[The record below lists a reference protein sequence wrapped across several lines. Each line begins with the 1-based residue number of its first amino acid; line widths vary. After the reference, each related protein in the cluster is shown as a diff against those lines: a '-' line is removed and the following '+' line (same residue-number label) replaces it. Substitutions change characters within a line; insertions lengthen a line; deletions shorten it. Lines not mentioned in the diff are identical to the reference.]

1 MGDYLYM
8 SKDTNSNNKISTKEL
23 LKRGLLIAFAIAS
36 LFVSSGL
43 ALAFGL
49 VFALLF
55 GSVWSKPVKKLSK
68 YLLQFCVVGIGFGM
82 NLIESL
88 KSGKEGMLFTIVSVS
103 VVMVVGMLFA
113 RMLKVDRKTGYLVS
127 SGTAICGGSAIAA
140 TAPVVK
146 ANDNQISVALGTVFV
161 LNAIALF
168 IFPYMGYH
176 WLNMNQLE
184 FGEWAA
190 IAIHDTSSVVGAA
203 AAFDA
208 SYFANTSTPNVALE
222 TATLI
227 KLTRALWII
236 PLALVTMFIFKE
248 KGSKISIPWFILWFV
263 VAMIINTY
271 CGLPECI
278 SKFIVGISKRG
289 LALTIFLIGTGLS
302 LKTIKEVGPRPLV
315 QGVLLWLVIGT
326 MSAAVIKL
334 M

>member
-8 SKDTNSNNKISTKEL
+8 CKDTNSNNKISTKEL
-23 LKRGLLIAFAIAS
+23 LKRGLLIALAIAS

-82 NLIESL
+82 NLVESL
-88 KSGKEGMLFTIVSVS
+88 KSGKEGMLFTIVSVA

-113 RMLKVDRKTGYLVS
+113 RMLKVDRKAGYLVS

-208 SYFANTSTPNVALE
+208 SYFANAPTPNVALE

>member
-1 MGDYLYM
+1 M
-8 SKDTNSNNKISTKEL
+8 SVDKNQSKQKISNIDIF
-23 LKRGLLIAFAIAS
+23 KRCLLIVLAGAS

-49 VFALLF
+49 LFALIF
-55 GSVWSKPVKKLSK
+55 GSVWSKPVKKVSK

-82 NLIESL
+82 NLVESL
-88 KSGKEGMLFTIVSVS
+88 KSGKEGMLFTIVSVV

-113 RMLKVDRKTGYLVS
+113 RFLKVDRKAGYLVS
-127 SGTAICGGSAIAA
+127 AGTAICGGSAIAA

-146 ANDNQISVALGTVFV
+146 ADDNQMSVALGTVFV

-168 IFPYMGYH
+168 VFPYIGH
-176 WLNMNQLE
+176 EWLKMDQLQ

-203 AAFDA
+203 AAYDA
-208 SYFANTSTPNVALE
+208 NYFADAAAPNMTLE

-271 CGLPECI
+271 CGLPDCI
-278 SKFIVGISKRG
+278 SKFLVMISKRG

-302 LKTIKEVGPRPLV
+302 VKTIKEVGPRPLI
-315 QGVLLWLVIGT
+315 QGVLLWAVIGV

>member
-1 MGDYLYM
+1 MKEDSCSVFDIL
-8 SKDTNSNNKISTKEL
+8 KKIILVS
-23 LKRGLLIAFAIAS
+23 AAIAS

-55 GSVWSKPVKKLSK
+55 GSVWGKLVKKVSK

-82 NLIESL
+82 NLVESL
-88 KSGKEGMLFTIVSVS
+88 KSGKEGMLFTIVSVV

-113 RMLKVDRKTGYLVS
+113 RMLKVDRKAGYLVS
-127 SGTAICGGSAIAA
+127 AGTAICGGSAIAA

-146 ANDNQISVALGTVFV
+146 ADDKQMSVALGTVFV

-176 WLNMNQLE
+176 WLHMDQLQ

-208 SYFANTSTPNVALE
+208 SYYATASQPNLALD

-236 PLALVTMFIFKE
+236 PLAFATMFIFKE
-248 KGSKISIPWFILWFV
+248 KGSKISIPWFIMWFV

-271 CGLPECI
+271 CGLPETI
-278 SKFIVGISKRG
+278 SKFIVDISKRG

-302 LKTIKEVGPRPLV
+302 VKTIKEVGPRPLI
-315 QGVLLWLVIGT
+315 QGVLLWAVIGI

>member
-1 MGDYLYM
+1 MVNVDRKLEFF
-8 SKDTNSNNKISTKEL
+8 KRTL
-23 LKRGLLIAFAIAS
+23 LLLLAVVS

-43 ALAFGL
+43 ALALGL
-49 VFALLF
+49 FFALIF
-55 GSVWSKPVKKLSK
+55 GSVWSKPVKKISK
-68 YLLQFCVVGIGFGM
+68 YLLQVCVVGIGFGM
-82 NLIESL
+82 NLVESL
-88 KSGKEGMLFTIVSVS
+88 KSGKEGMLFTIVSVI
-103 VVMVVGMLFA
+103 VVMVLGVLIA
-113 RMLKVDRKTGYLVS
+113 RLLKVDKKAGYLVS
-127 SGTAICGGSAIAA
+127 AGTAICGGSAIAA

-146 ANDNQISVALGTVFV
+146 ADDKQMSVALGTVFV

-176 WLNMNQLE
+176 WLHMDQLQ

-208 SYFANTSTPNVALE
+208 SYYATASQPNLALD

-236 PLALVTMFIFKE
+236 PLAFVTMFIFKE
-248 KGSKISIPWFILWFV
+248 KGSKVSIPWFIMWFV

-271 CGLPECI
+271 CGLPEVV
-278 SKFIVGISKRG
+278 SKFIVDISKRG

-302 LKTIKEVGPRPLV
+302 LKTLREVGPRPLI
-315 QGVLLWLVIGT
+315 QGVLLWAVIGV
-326 MSAAVIKL
+326 MSAIVIKVI
-334 M
+334 

>member
-1 MGDYLYM
+1 MNMDNNQ
-8 SKDTNSNNKISTKEL
+8 SKQKISNGEL
-23 LKRGLLIAFAIAS
+23 AKRGLLIALAVAS

-49 VFALLF
+49 VFALIF
-55 GSVWSKPVKKLSK
+55 GSVWSKPVKKTSK

-82 NLIESL
+82 NLVESL
-88 KSGKEGMLFTIVSVS
+88 KSGKEGMLFTIVSVI
-103 VVMVVGMLFA
+103 VVMVLGVLIA
-113 RMLKVDRKTGYLVS
+113 RLLKVDKKAGYLVS
-127 SGTAICGGSAIAA
+127 AGTAICGGSAIAA

-146 ANDNQISVALGTVFV
+146 ADDKQMSVALGTVFV

-176 WLNMNQLE
+176 WLHMDQLQ

-208 SYFANTSTPNVALE
+208 SYYATASQPNLALD

-236 PLALVTMFIFKE
+236 PLAFATMFIFKE
-248 KGSKISIPWFILWFV
+248 KGSKISIPWFIMWFV

-271 CGLPECI
+271 CGLPETV
-278 SKFIVGISKRG
+278 SKFIVDISKRG

-302 LKTIKEVGPRPLV
+302 LKTIKEVGPRPLI
-315 QGVLLWLVIGT
+315 QGVLLWVVIGV

-334 M
+334 V

>member
-1 MGDYLYM
+1 MNMD
-8 SKDTNSNNKISTKEL
+8 NNQTKQKISNGEL
-23 LKRGLLIAFAIAS
+23 AKRGLLIALAIVS

-49 VFALLF
+49 VFALIF
-55 GSVWSKPVKKLSK
+55 GSVWSKPVKKTSK

-82 NLIESL
+82 NLVESL
-88 KSGKEGMLFTIVSVS
+88 KSGKEGMLFTIVSVI
-103 VVMVVGMLFA
+103 VVMVLGVLIA
-113 RMLKVDRKTGYLVS
+113 RLLKVDKKAGYLVS
-127 SGTAICGGSAIAA
+127 AGTAICGGSAIAA

-146 ANDNQISVALGTVFV
+146 ADDKQMSVALGTVFV

-176 WLNMNQLE
+176 WLHMDQLQ

-208 SYFANTSTPNVALE
+208 SYYATASQPNLALD

-236 PLALVTMFIFKE
+236 PLAFATMFIFKE
-248 KGSKISIPWFILWFV
+248 KGSKISIPWFIMWFV

-271 CGLPECI
+271 CGLPETI
-278 SKFIVGISKRG
+278 SKFIVDISKRG

-302 LKTIKEVGPRPLV
+302 LKTIKEVGPRPLI
-315 QGVLLWLVIGT
+315 QGVLLWVVIGV

-334 M
+334 V

>member
-1 MGDYLYM
+1 MVNVDR
-8 SKDTNSNNKISTKEL
+8 KQEFFKRAL
-23 LKRGLLIAFAIAS
+23 LLLLAVVS

-43 ALAFGL
+43 ALALGL
-49 VFALLF
+49 FFALIF
-55 GSVWSKPVKKLSK
+55 GSVWSKPVKKISK
-68 YLLQFCVVGIGFGM
+68 YLLQVCVVGIGFGM
-82 NLIESL
+82 NLVESL
-88 KSGKEGMLFTIVSVS
+88 KSGKEGMLFTIVSVI
-103 VVMVVGMLFA
+103 VVMVLGVLIA
-113 RMLKVDRKTGYLVS
+113 RLLKVDKKAGYLVS
-127 SGTAICGGSAIAA
+127 AGTAICGGSAIAA

-146 ANDNQISVALGTVFV
+146 ADDKQMSVALGTVFV

-176 WLNMNQLE
+176 WLHMDQLQ

-208 SYFANTSTPNVALE
+208 SYYATASQPNLALD

-236 PLALVTMFIFKE
+236 PLAFVTMFIFKE
-248 KGSKISIPWFILWFV
+248 KGSKVSIPWFIMWFV

-271 CGLPECI
+271 CGLPDNI
-278 SKFIVGISKRG
+278 SRLAVDISKRG

-302 LKTIKEVGPRPLV
+302 LKTLREVGPRPLI
-315 QGVLLWLVIGT
+315 QGVLLWAVIGV
-326 MSAAVIKL
+326 MSAIVIKVI
-334 M
+334 

>member
-1 MGDYLYM
+1 MC
-8 SKDTNSNNKISTKEL
+8 KDTNSNNKISTKEL
-23 LKRGLLIAFAIAS
+23 LKRGLLIALAIAS

-55 GSVWSKPVKKLSK
+55 GAVWSKPVKKLSK

-82 NLIESL
+82 NLVESL
-88 KSGKEGMLFTIVSVS
+88 KSGKEGMLFTIVSVA

-113 RMLKVDRKTGYLVS
+113 RMLKVDRKAGYLVS

-208 SYFANTSTPNVALE
+208 SYFANTPTPNVALE

-248 KGSKISIPWFILWFV
+248 NGSKISIPWFILWFV

-271 CGLPECI
+271 CGLPDCI